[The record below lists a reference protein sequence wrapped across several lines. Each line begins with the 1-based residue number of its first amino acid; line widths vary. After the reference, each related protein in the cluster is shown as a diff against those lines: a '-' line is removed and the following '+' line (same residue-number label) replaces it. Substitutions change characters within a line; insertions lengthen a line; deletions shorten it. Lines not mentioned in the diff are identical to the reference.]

1 MLTGNTVDSGGPDD
15 GDEKEEELN
24 VIETEQPSSIIA
36 KMCGCK
42 KGNIT
47 KKVTYSFVDS
57 YHGLF
62 LDKRDIIFEE
72 LNACERL
79 LKYPTGYNICMTKL
93 RKGYRI

>member
-1 MLTGNTVDSGGPDD
+1 M
-15 GDEKEEELN
+15 N

-47 KKVTYSFVDS
+47 KKVSYKFVDS
-57 YHGLF
+57 YHSLC

-79 LKYPTGYNICMTKL
+79 LKYSKDYNIDDEIEKKAIESEIAYLKMIL
-93 RKGYRI
+93 DLMP